1 MILSIESSCDDSSL
15 ALTSIKDCKLLFH
28 QKISQEKE
36 HNAYGGVVP
45 ELASRLH
52 AEKLPLIL
60 RNLKD
65 FLQDLSKI
73 RAIAITSEPG
83 LSVTLIEGLM
93 MAKALALSLKVPL
106 LAINHL
112 KGHIYSLFIN
122 QTKCMF
128 PLSVLLV
135 SGGHT
140 MILEVLE
147 ELNSPNPQFRVI
159 AQSKDDSFGESF
171 DKVSKMLGLGY
182 PGGPMIQSL
191 AMNATEN
198 LYSLPIPLKDSKE
211 LSFSF
216 SGLKNAVR
224 VEIEKQGEQLDAPA
238 LAYAFQKSACTH
250 ILQKCELYFQR
261 QKTRSKIKHFAIV
274 GGASANLF
282 LREKMESLCKK
293 YCYELLLSPLEF
305 CSDNAAMIGRA
316 GIEEWKVKNFSDL
329 FKLEVSPR
337 NTQLIFDL
345 AYLSH

>member
-36 HNAYGGVVP
+36 HSPHGGVVP

-52 AEKLPLIL
+52 AQKLPLIL
-60 RNLKD
+60 KNLKD
-65 FLQDLSKI
+65 FLQDLSCIK
-73 RAIAITSEPG
+73 AIAITNEPG

-93 MAKALALSLKVPL
+93 MAKTLALSLEIPL

-112 KGHIYSLFIN
+112 KGHVYSLFIN
-122 QTKCMF
+122 QTACIF

-140 MILEVLE
+140 MILEVKQDSLK
-147 ELNSPNPQFRVI
+147 PQFKVI

-182 PGGPMIQSL
+182 PGGPIIQSL
-191 AMNATEN
+191 AMHATEE
-198 LYSLPIPLKDSKE
+198 LYSLPIPLRHNKE

-224 VEIEKQGEQLDAPA
+224 VEIEKQGEHLNASA
-238 LAYAFQKSACTH
+238 LAYAFQKSACAH
-250 ILQKCELYFQR
+250 ILQKCELYFQN
-261 QKTRSKIKHFAIV
+261 QQTQNNNIKHFAIV
-274 GGASANLF
+274 GGAGANLF
-282 LREKMESLCKK
+282 LREKIQALCEK
-293 YCYELLLSPLEF
+293 YSYELLLSPLEF

-316 GIEEWKVKNFSDL
+316 GIEEWKAKNFSDIL
-329 FKLEVSPR
+329 SLEVSPR
-337 NTQLIFDL
+337 NTQLLF
-345 AYLSH
+345 